1 MESKSSGIFAEFSF
15 PLSDLVEEGPAFR
28 VGSPSL
34 PFVLSRSREDE
45 WKYVNEEHGLEMR
58 VGIRCV
64 ESGAFV
70 VSSRLQ
76 NCSRRPSPPLDI
88 LEPLR
93 VVFRKGSKAWRHSY
107 AEGGTSEAHYPPS
120 AYRTHEWTRVGETI
134 QIESPPDGRSS
145 DRHLPLL
152 ISLTSTDSGSA
163 GFFCGLEW
171 SAEWYIRFEGL
182 AQDKSALSMGV
193 KVNLLELKPGET
205 LDLPDVHIGFFQ
217 GGPAAGTNALRRYLY
232 HNVCAKVQ
240 GKPMSPFVSYDHWFG
255 IGNNYDENLL
265 KAEAAR
271 AAELGIEVF
280 VVDAAWF
287 AGGFPD
293 GVGNWRDVDRKKF
306 PDGLEPLAEYVRS
319 LGMHFGL
326 WFEPERAHEETQLY
340 RERPEWFFP
349 RDRDAPEANGHLN
362 LALPEVQDYLIEM
375 VGTWIRRL
383 DIRWTRWD
391 YNINPQ
397 PFWQRRDPTGK
408 IQFTY
413 MKGLYRVLD
422 TLMSKYP
429 NWMVEGCASGGRRLD
444 IGTMRRAHTFWFS
457 DQSHD
462 PFLCRYMQARANRFL
477 PGHLLNSSLAVNL
490 DHGDEGFDDTA
501 VLSRMLGKLAFDGDI
516 ASWSASLTSRM
527 ARWVEEFKAV
537 RHLMVQDFYQLLP
550 LPTTIEDWDAVEF
563 ANYSGEQAVV
573 FAFRGAGTI
582 NGMNIPLRGLS
593 RNHRY
598 QISRRPERETCS
610 VDGKELLE
618 NGLSVV
624 LEEGG
629 AGLWKITKI

>member
-1 MESKSSGIFAEFSF
+1 MESKSSGILAKFSF

-34 PFVLSRSREDE
+34 PFVLSRSGEDE
-45 WKYVNEEHGLEMR
+45 WEYVNKEHRLEMR
-58 VGIRCV
+58 VKIQCG

-76 NCSRRPSPPLDI
+76 NCSRKPSPPLDT

-93 VVFRKGSKAWRHSY
+93 LIFRKESTAWRHIF
-107 AEGGTSEAHYPPS
+107 AEGGTTEAHYPPS
-120 AYRTHEWTRVGETI
+120 AYRTHEWTRARDVF
-134 QIESPPDGRSS
+134 QIESHPEGRSS
-145 DRHLPLL
+145 NRHLPLL
-152 ISLTSTDSGSA
+152 ISLTSTDSDSA

-171 SAEWYIRFEGL
+171 SAEWYIRFEEF
-182 AQDKSALSMGV
+182 AQDKSVLSMGV
-193 KVNLLELKPGET
+193 KVSRLELKPGER

-232 HNVCAKVQ
+232 HNVCAKYQ
-240 GKPMSPFVSYDHWFG
+240 GKPMLPFVSYDHWFG
-255 IGNNYDENLL
+255 IGNNFDEKLL
-265 KAEAAR
+265 RAEAAR

-287 AGGFPD
+287 PGGFPN
-293 GVGNWRDVDRKKF
+293 GVGNWQDVDRQKF

-326 WFEPERAHEETQLY
+326 WFEPERAHEATQLY
-340 RERPEWFFP
+340 RDHPEWFFA
-349 RDRDAPEANGHLN
+349 RDKDTPEKHCHLN

-375 VGTWIRRL
+375 VGTWIKRL

-391 YNINPQ
+391 YNINPHL
-397 PFWQRRDPTGK
+397 FWQRTDPTGK
-408 IQFTY
+408 IQFAY

-422 TLMSKYP
+422 TLISEYP
-429 NWMVEGCASGGRRLD
+429 NWTVEGCASGGRRLD

-477 PGHLLNSSLAVNL
+477 PGHLLNSSVAVDLN
-490 DHGDEGFDDTA
+490 HGDEGFDDTA

-516 ASWSASLTSRM
+516 ASWSAPLTSRM
-527 ARWVEEFKAV
+527 ARWVKEFKAV

-563 ANYSGEQAVV
+563 VDYWGKEAVLFV
-573 FAFRGAGTI
+573 FRGAGTI
-582 NGMNIPLRGLS
+582 NRINIPLQGLS

-598 QISRRPERETCS
+598 QINLRPEGETCS
-610 VDGKELLE
+610 MDGKELLE
-618 NGLSVV
+618 NGLPVL

-629 AGLWKITKI
+629 AGLWKITRT